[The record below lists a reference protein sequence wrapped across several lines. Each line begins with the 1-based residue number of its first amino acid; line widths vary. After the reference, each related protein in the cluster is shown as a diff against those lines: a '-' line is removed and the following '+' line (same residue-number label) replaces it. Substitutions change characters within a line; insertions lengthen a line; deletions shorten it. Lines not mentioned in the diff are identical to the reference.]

1 MTDPRPRATHAAAA
15 KLRIRPPGR
24 RRASRAAGLAAVL
37 LLLLAARP
45 ARADWTASWDSI
57 QAAAG
62 AVQAVEAD
70 FAQEK
75 HLRILSRPL
84 TATGRFAYR
93 APDALRWEYRTPVR
107 SVLLAADGTVRRFV
121 QRGDALVA
129 DDSLGMAAVQVV
141 VQDLTRWLKGRF
153 DANPD
158 FTAELGAGG
167 RVRLTPRR
175 PELAAVI
182 ARIELQLAAR
192 PGVIETVTIVE
203 DDANYTRLTFRDVR
217 LSDTLPEALF
227 RVVDP

>member
-1 MTDPRPRATHAAAA
+1 MVDPRPRATYEAVATG
-15 KLRIRPPGR
+15 L
-24 RRASRAAGLAAVL
+24 AAGLLML
-37 LLLLAARP
+37 LTALP
-45 ARADWTASWDSI
+45 ALADWTASWESI

-70 FAQEK
+70 FVQEK
-75 HLRILSRPL
+75 HLRILARPL

-93 APDALRWEYRTPVR
+93 TPDALRWEYRTPVR
-107 SVLLAADGTVRRFV
+107 SVLLAADGRVRRFV

-129 DDSLGMAAVQVV
+129 DDSMGLAAVQVV

-158 FTAELGAGG
+158 FAAELEPGG
-167 RVRLTPRR
+167 LVRLSPRR

-182 ARIELQLAAR
+182 ARIELQLASR

-203 DDANYTRLTFRDVR
+203 DADNYTRLTFQNVR
-217 LSDTLPEALF
+217 LREGLPDGLF
-227 RVVDP
+227 REVDP